1 MAQKVISRQKIRIF
15 TQEYIPFPG
24 GVATYTHNLAKSAA
38 DQHHVRVIAPE
49 YSWKSVDDTDRGY
62 DVRRF
67 PYPRGVYR
75 SVEFPRFFR
84 RALFAAI
91 TEPDALFHAADW
103 PWAFAFH
110 LARRLVKFQYY
121 ATIHGS
127 DVLNMSHTALARF
140 LRIANPYANA
150 DRVIANSAATLEIY
164 NTSVGRTSDQQRRLV
179 APLGVDSAWFEPSD
193 PTAASCLVPN
203 LKPTDLLLLSVGRL
217 DRRKGH
223 FMVLEALKELPNEL
237 ADRVVYAVVGREID
251 QQYAARLKEVALA
264 CRSKVHFLGTVDQA
278 SLRSL
283 YARADLFTLPGEFH
297 PRSIEG
303 FGLVFLEAGAQHTPS
318 LATDIGGISE
328 AIVNRKTGMV
338 TAPGNQA
345 DYEAA
350 LQKILSDPDL
360 RRLYGQS
367 ARKYAETFTWDRCA
381 ALTYETTSELA
392 VSAC

>member
-1 MAQKVISRQKIRIF
+1 M
-15 TQEYIPFPG
+15 
-24 GVATYTHNLAKSAA
+24 ATYTHNLAKSAA
-38 DQHHVRVIAPE
+38 NLHHVRVIAPE
-49 YSWKSVDDTDRGY
+49 YSWKSADDTDRGY

-75 SVEFPRFFR
+75 SIEFPRFFR

-91 TEPDALFHAADW
+91 AEPDAVFHAADW

-164 NTSVGRTSDQQRRLV
+164 NTAVSRKPDKQHRLV
-179 APLGVDSAWFEPSD
+179 APLGVDSVWFEASD
-193 PTAASCLVPN
+193 PTAASGLVPK
-203 LKPTDLLLLSVGRL
+203 LQPTDLLLLSVGRL

-223 FMVLEALKELPNEL
+223 FMVLEALKRLPNEL

-251 QQYAARLKEVALA
+251 LQYAARLREAA
-264 CRSKVHFLGTVDQA
+264 SDCRSKVHFLGTVDQA

-328 AIVNRKTGMV
+328 AIVNRETGVV
-338 TAPGNQA
+338 TAAGNQA

-350 LQKILSDPDL
+350 LHKILSTPDL
-360 RRLYGQS
+360 RRLYGRN
-367 ARKYAETFTWDRCA
+367 ARKYAESFTWDRCA
-381 ALTYETTSELA
+381 ALTYEA
-392 VSAC
+392 INRSAMPAC